1 MRLNYPEEMEIDKD
15 MSILWGDFKAFQ
27 RQLVDLNADGQDD
40 EAPIGAE

>member
-1 MRLNYPEEMEIDKD
+1 MRLNYREEMETDKD